1 MQEVQKQL
9 GIRAAQVWP
18 LSNNIERRRNFG
30 QHENH
35 NSMTRY
41 LLILILILTAF
52 SLPLVVQAQTKINPT
67 TQINWPS
74 ITGSGAPSGGTC
86 SSINYGRSYVDISTN
101 PVTSYTCGPYGW
113 QESSGSGGS
122 VGTAGQVQMVGG
134 PAGSFAASSCRDNG
148 IIWTCTEAINTP
160 TMQVGTPSTAAK
172 AALPAG
178 AHGWAFDETST
189 VGTPATGVDYFRAD
203 SVKHAIVE
211 SLNGGAEVALPSSA
225 FSLISKVV
233 LGSAASTITFTSIPN
248 TFTDLQLSCDG
259 RGDTGASTT
268 PLMTFNGD
276 TGNNYDLTEIYA
288 GGTGGNALATGAW
301 AQPYIA
307 LLAWSGPSSS
317 ANYPGMFEA
326 YLHNYTGAFYKG
338 ITIKQGNQINAF
350 AGNSYILYANAWWK
364 NTGAIT
370 SITITSST
378 ANFVA
383 NSHCSLYGVL

>member
-1 MQEVQKQL
+1 MKHMARILALIVFALGFAVVLEGQSSPSTQSRVAGRFVAWNYGQWQL
-9 GIRAAQVWP
+9 PIYQAPAGTGSQTFT
-18 LSNNIERRRNFG
+18 LSNATARLTDGRVIMPFNTNAQIYVGTELVTISAVG
-30 QHENH
+30 SGCLI
-35 NSMTRY
+35 NSTV
-41 LLILILILTAF
+41 IGGCVLTATF
-52 SLPLVVQAQTKINPT
+52 SKTHVTGEPT
-67 TQINWPS
+67 SSGTFGLQEALNDA
-74 ITGSGAPSGGTC
+74 GSASGGA
-86 SSINYGRSYVDISTN
+86 
-101 PVTSYTCGPYGW
+101 VTIDSAWAGL
-113 QESSGSGGS
+113 GGT
-122 VGTAGQVQMVGG
+122 TAIKN
-134 PAGSFAASSCRDNG
+134 AA
-148 IIWTCTEAINTP
+148 TL
-160 TMQVGTPSTAAK
+160 PSN
-172 AALPAG
+172 
-178 AHGWAFDETST
+178 
-189 VGTPATGVDYFRAD
+189 TGVEDVRTGT
-203 SVKHAIVE
+203 
-211 SLNGGAEVALPSSA
+211 GGGGGSSA

-268 PLMTFNGD
+268 PLMTFNSD

-288 GGTGGNALATGAW
+288 GGTSGNALATGYW
-301 AQPYIA
+301 AQPYIG

-338 ITIKQGNQINAF
+338 ITIKQGNQINAV